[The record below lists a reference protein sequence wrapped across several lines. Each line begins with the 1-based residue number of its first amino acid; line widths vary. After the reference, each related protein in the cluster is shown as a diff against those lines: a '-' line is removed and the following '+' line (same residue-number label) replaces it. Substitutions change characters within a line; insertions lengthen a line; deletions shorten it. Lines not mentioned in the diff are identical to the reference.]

1 MSSNWIINFP
11 SSLRLLIL
19 SWVFSFSC
27 DIASAQ
33 NLHELL
39 IDPVK
44 VVGHEECARCH
55 LAEVATWKQTPHSLT
70 FEELHRKP
78 EAQQIAE
85 RMGERSI
92 KRGKLCIQ
100 CHYTEQQSGSRT
112 KAVSGISC
120 ESCHGPAQ
128 DWISLHNDFGGA
140 GASRES
146 ETEAHQKERLDTC
159 LRLGMRN
166 PENLY
171 LVARSCFNCH
181 TVPQEKLVNVGG
193 HKAGS
198 SDFELVAWSQG
209 LVRHNF
215 LRSNGANNQA
225 SAQARL
231 RVMYVVGLLT
241 DLEYSLRSL
250 GNATEFNQFALS
262 NALRIARLRKRVQK
276 VKDAIDHPTFQQAW
290 TIATTVELKLGN
302 EQALR
307 EAADQLAALT
317 HEFAQG
323 ESGESLEAIDP
334 LLPTPDQ
341 YK

>member
-1 MSSNWIINFP
+1 MRFLLYSFLFASGFVMLVCLIPLHAENP
-11 SSLRLLIL
+11 HELIL
-19 SWVFSFSC
+19 
-27 DIASAQ
+27 
-33 NLHELL
+33 
-39 IDPVK
+39 DPAK

-55 LAEVATWKQTPHSLT
+55 LAEVATWKQTPHHFT

-78 EAQQIAE
+78 EAQAIAD

-92 KRGKLCIQ
+92 KRGQLCIQ
-100 CHYTEQQSGSRT
+100 CHYTQQQSGNRT

-128 DWISLHNDFGGA
+128 DWIGLHNDYGGA
-140 GASRES
+140 GVSRENES
-146 ETEAHQKERLDTC
+146 ESHRAERLDTC

-166 PENLY
+166 PDNLY

-198 SDFELVAWSQG
+198 ADFELVAWSQG
-209 LVRHNF
+209 KVRHNF
-215 LRSNGANNQA
+215 LRSNGANNHVSPQP
-225 SAQARL
+225 RL

-250 GNATEFNQFALS
+250 GNATEFKQFALQ
-262 NALRIARLRKRVQK
+262 NALRIARLRKRL
-276 VKDAIDHPTFQQAW
+276 KDVHESVEQPAIENAW
-290 TIATTVELKLGN
+290 TIATKVELKLDN
-302 EQALR
+302 QTALR

-317 HEFAQG
+317 HEFAR
-323 ESGESLEAIDP
+323 EETGESLAGIDH
-334 LLPTPDQ
+334 LLPTPDH